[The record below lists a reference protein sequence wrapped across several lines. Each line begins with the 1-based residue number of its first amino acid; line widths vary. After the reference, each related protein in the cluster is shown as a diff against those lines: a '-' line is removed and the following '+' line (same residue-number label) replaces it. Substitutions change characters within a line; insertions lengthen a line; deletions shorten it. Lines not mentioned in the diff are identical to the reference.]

1 MATSTYL
8 SSPAVEVN
16 SVSLTDQCTSC
27 TVNSTIESLE
37 STSFGSSSRVYTS
50 GLANNE
56 ITMDLYMSYA
66 ATETY
71 ATLAALVG
79 TTTTV
84 KVSNTV
90 AGLATPSATE
100 PRFELVGCYLETL
113 ACHFCVNGRI
123 KHNFNSFHWW
133 GTHHRNFLT

>member
-8 SSPAVEVN
+8 SNPGVEVN

-27 TVNSTIESLE
+27 TVTSTIESLE
-37 STSFGSSSRVYTS
+37 SQLAFGSSSSRVYTS

-79 TTTTV
+79 TTTTLRCLTPLQAWRHLAPQNR
-84 KVSNTV
+84 VS
-90 AGLATPSATE
+90 L
-100 PRFELVGCYLETL
+100 
-113 ACHFCVNGRI
+113 
-123 KHNFNSFHWW
+123 
-133 GTHHRNFLT
+133 

>member
-8 SSPAVEVN
+8 SNPGVMIN
-16 SVSLTDQCTSC
+16 SVDLTDQCTSA
-27 TVNSTIESLE
+27 TVTNRSSALE
-37 STSFGSSSRVYTS
+37 STAFGSTSRVYTA
-50 GLANNE
+50 GLYDQE
-56 ITMDLYMSYA
+56 ITLEFYMSYA

-90 AGLATPSATE
+90 AGLTTATATS
-100 PRFELVGCYLETL
+100 PRFELVGTFLEELPVINATMGEL
-113 ACHFCVNGRI
+113 STISVTFKGGV
-123 KHNFNSFHWW
+123 
-133 GTHHRNFLT
+133 LTTVVS

>member
-8 SSPAVEVN
+8 SNPGVEVN

-37 STSFGSSSRVYTS
+37 STAFGSTSRVYTS

-79 TTTTV
+79 TTTNV

-100 PRFELVGCYLETL
+100 PCFTLTGCYLRDF
-113 ACHFCVNGRI
+113 ACHFCVDGRT
-123 KHNFNSFHWW
+123 KHHQHHFYWW
-133 GTHHRNFLT
+133 RTHHRNFLT

>member
-8 SSPAVEVN
+8 SNPGVMVN
-16 SVSLTDQCTSC
+16 SVSLTDQCTAA
-27 TVNSTIESLE
+27 TVTNMAEALE
-37 STSFGSSSRVYTS
+37 STAFGSTSRVFVS
-50 GLANNE
+50 GLFNQE
-56 ITMDLYMSYA
+56 ITLDLYMSYA

-90 AGLATPSATE
+90 AGLTTASATE
-100 PRFELVGCYLETL
+100 PRFELVGAYLESLPVINATMGEL
-113 ACHFCVNGRI
+113 STISITFKGGVLSTI
-123 KHNFNSFHWW
+123 VS
-133 GTHHRNFLT
+133 

>member
-8 SSPAVEVN
+8 SNPGVMIN
-16 SVSLTDQCTSC
+16 SVDLTDQCTSA
-27 TVNSTIESLE
+27 TVTNRSSALE
-37 STSFGSSSRVYTS
+37 STAFGSTSRVYTA
-50 GLANNE
+50 GLYDQE
-56 ITMDLYMSYA
+56 ITLEFYMSYA

-90 AGLATPSATE
+90 AGLTTATATS
-100 PRFELVGCYLETL
+100 PRFELVGTFLEELPVINATMGEL
-113 ACHFCVNGRI
+113 STISVTFKGGV
-123 KHNFNSFHWW
+123 
-133 GTHHRNFLT
+133 LTTVIS

>member
-8 SSPAVEVN
+8 SNPGVMIN
-16 SVSLTDQCTSC
+16 SVDLTDQCTSA
-27 TVNSTIESLE
+27 TVTNRSSALE
-37 STSFGSSSRVYTS
+37 STAFGSTSRVYTA
-50 GLANNE
+50 GLYDQE
-56 ITMDLYMSYA
+56 ITLEFYMSYA

-90 AGLATPSATE
+90 AGLTTATATS
-100 PRFELVGCYLETL
+100 PRFELVGTFLEELPVINATMGEL
-113 ACHFCVNGRI
+113 STISVTFKGGV
-123 KHNFNSFHWW
+123 
-133 GTHHRNFLT
+133 LTTVVA

>member
-8 SSPAVEVN
+8 SNPGVMVN
-16 SVSLTDQCTSC
+16 SVSLTDQCTAA
-27 TVNSTIESLE
+27 TVTNMAEALE
-37 STSFGSSSRVYTS
+37 ATAFGGTSRVFVS
-50 GLANNE
+50 GLFNQE
-56 ITMDLYMSYA
+56 ITLDLYMSYA

-90 AGLATPSATE
+90 AGLTTASPTE
-100 PRFELVGCYLETL
+100 PRFELVGAYLESLPVINATMGEL
-113 ACHFCVNGRI
+113 STISIVFKGGVLSTI
-123 KHNFNSFHWW
+123 VS
-133 GTHHRNFLT
+133 

>member
-8 SSPAVEVN
+8 SNPGVEVN
-16 SVSLTDQCTSC
+16 SVSLTDQATSC
-27 TVNSTIESLE
+27 TVTSTIESLE

-100 PRFELVGCYLETL
+100 PCFTLTDCYLETL
-113 ACHFCVNGRI
+113 PVINATMGELSTISITFTGGV
-123 KHNFNSFHWW
+123 
-133 GTHHRNFLT
+133 LTTATS